1 MIAREVMVDLGDR
14 SYPVVIGPGLLA
26 KVGERLASLGYAGRC
41 AVLTSERVGALYRE
55 PVVASLRAAGFDPE
69 VVEIPGR

>member
-55 PVVASLRAAGFDPE
+55 PVVALA
-69 VVEIPGR
+69 PGRRLRSRGRRDPGR